1 MIKRIFL
8 FAFLQVAVVFG
19 STLAA
24 RADEYPSRR
33 VTIIVPHAA
42 GGGVDLVARML
53 ASEFQEKFGQPF
65 VVENRVGGGTLIGAT
80 AAATAKPDGYT
91 LLVSTV
97 TTLAINPSIYKQ
109 MPYDPVKDFEPIS
122 LLVGAPFVL
131 AVNPS
136 VKANNVQE
144 LVALAKSQPDQLT
157 YASAGPGTA
166 HHLYAELFKSLAGVQ
181 IRHVPYKGGPAGLSD
196 VVAGEV
202 SMIFTDVTPAM
213 PRMKEGKL
221 RFLGVTPSTRIKAL
235 PDTPTLAE
243 AGVPGYSAVGWLG
256 LVAPRGTPKEIVD
269 KLNGATRILL
279 SKPEVEQ
286 KLRDTLG
293 LEVTLSTPAEFA
305 KLIPAEIETWSKV
318 VKSAGIEPQ

>member
-109 MPYDPVKDFEPIS
+109 MPYDAVKDFEPIS